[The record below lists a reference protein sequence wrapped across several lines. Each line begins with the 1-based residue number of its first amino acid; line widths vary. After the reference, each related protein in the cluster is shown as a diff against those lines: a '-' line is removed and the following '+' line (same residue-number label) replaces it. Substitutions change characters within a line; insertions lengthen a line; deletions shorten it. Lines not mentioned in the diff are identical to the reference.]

1 MTQESAETQDSGQNS
16 EQDSEQDSEE
26 LIAYKLLAPQEKR
39 ERLKELAI
47 VFLRLGTI
55 AFGGP
60 AAHIAMIDQEVV
72 SNRRWM
78 SRARLLDL
86 LGITN
91 LIPGPNSTEL
101 AIHIGYERAGWQGLL
116 IAGSAFILPAMSIV
130 WGLAIVYDRYQTLPQ
145 MGWLLYGIKP
155 VILAIIIQA
164 LGKLGKKAAKDVP
177 TTMAGIVAVI
187 GYLAGVD
194 EILLLILLGIAVMVI
209 KNWQT
214 PKPTTGIFLFPISSI
229 FAQLG
234 HPLANSGLNTGLN
247 TGVVAASWSAIFLA
261 FLKIGF
267 VLYGGGYVLLA
278 FLQKEFV
285 ERNQWLTSQQLLDA
299 VAIGQITPGPLF
311 TTATFIGY
319 LLAGNAGAIAGTAG
333 IFLPSFLLVLL
344 VNPWVDKL
352 RQSPW
357 TSGLLDG
364 VNAASLGLMAGVLF
378 TLAQAALVDWQTIV
392 IAGLSLVVVFRF
404 SINSAWLV
412 LAGGAI
418 GFALNLLP

>member
-1 MTQESAETQDSGQNS
+1 MAQEEPTREIEATEFEAT
-16 EQDSEQDSEE
+16 EVEE
-26 LIAYKLLAPQEKR
+26 IISYKLLNPQEKR
-39 ERLKELAI
+39 ERLKELAL

-60 AAHIAMIDQEVV
+60 AAHIAMIDREVV
-72 SNRRWM
+72 TNRRWM

-101 AIHIGYERAGWQGLL
+101 AIHIGYERAGWRGLL
-116 IAGSAFILPAMSIV
+116 IAGSCFIFPAMAIV
-130 WGLAIVYDRYQTLPQ
+130 WCLAIVYDRYQTLPQ
-145 MGWLLYGIKP
+145 LGWLLYGIKP

-177 TTMAGIVAVI
+177 TTIAGILAIV

-209 KNWQT
+209 RNWQNS
-214 PKPTTGIFLFPISSI
+214 KPTTGLLLFPISSI

-234 HPLANSGLNTGLN
+234 QASPLVNSGVNSGI
-247 TGVVAASWSAIFLA
+247 VAASWSTIILA

-392 IAGLSLVVVFRF
+392 IAGLSLVTVFRF
-404 SINSAWLV
+404 PINSVWLV

-418 GFALNLLP
+418 GLLMNVLS

>member
-1 MTQESAETQDSGQNS
+1 VEQEEPTREIEAAETAA
-16 EQDSEQDSEE
+16 ETEE
-26 LIAYKLLAPQEKR
+26 ITSYQQLNPQEQR

-72 SNRRWM
+72 TNRRWM
-78 SRARLLDL
+78 SRERLLDL

-101 AIHIGYERAGWQGLL
+101 AIHVGYERAGWQGLV
-116 IAGSAFILPAMSIV
+116 IAGSSFILPAMLIV

-177 TTMAGIVAVI
+177 TTIAGILAIV

-194 EILLLILLGIAVMVI
+194 EILLLIILGIAVMVI
-209 KNWQT
+209 KNLPT
-214 PKPTTGIFLFPISSI
+214 SKSTTGIFLFPASSI

-234 HPLANSGLNTGLN
+234 ASPLVNSGINSS
-247 TGVVAASWSAIFLA
+247 VVAVSWSAVFLA

-278 FLQKEFV
+278 FLQKDFV

-352 RQSPW
+352 RQSTW

-392 IAGLSLVVVFRF
+392 IAGLSLIAVFRF

-418 GFALNLLP
+418 GLVLNL

>member
-1 MTQESAETQDSGQNS
+1 MAQEEPTREIEATEFEAT
-16 EQDSEQDSEE
+16 EVEE
-26 LIAYKLLAPQEKR
+26 IISYKLLNPQEKR
-39 ERLKELAI
+39 ERLKELAL

-60 AAHIAMIDQEVV
+60 AAHIAMIDREVV
-72 SNRRWM
+72 TNRRWM

-101 AIHIGYERAGWQGLL
+101 AIHIGYERAGWRGLL
-116 IAGSAFILPAMSIV
+116 IAGSCFIFPAMAIV
-130 WGLAIVYDRYQTLPQ
+130 WCLAIVYDRYQTLPQ
-145 MGWLLYGIKP
+145 LGWLLYGIKP

-177 TTMAGIVAVI
+177 TTIAGILAIV

-209 KNWQT
+209 RNWQNS
-214 PKPTTGIFLFPISSI
+214 KPTTGLLLFPISSI

-234 HPLANSGLNTGLN
+234 QASPLVNSGVNSGI
-247 TGVVAASWSAIFLA
+247 VAASWSTIFLA

-392 IAGLSLVVVFRF
+392 IAGLSLVTVFRF
-404 SINSAWLV
+404 PINSVWLV

-418 GFALNLLP
+418 GLLMNVLS